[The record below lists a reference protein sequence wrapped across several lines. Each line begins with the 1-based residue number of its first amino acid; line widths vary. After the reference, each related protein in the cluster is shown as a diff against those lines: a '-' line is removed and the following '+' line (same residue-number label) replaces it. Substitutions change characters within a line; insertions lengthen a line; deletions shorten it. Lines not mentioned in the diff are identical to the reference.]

1 MSQRKI
7 RIDLSSKKGVVLVLP
22 GKAADSTGPVMRGPI
37 GDTIKEFTV
46 GLEEVSSWFKD
57 FDIDSIEIS
66 ITAGVETGGLTKLF
80 LSAKGEGGLT
90 VTMKPKKQTA

>member
-1 MSQRKI
+1 M
-7 RIDLSSKKGVVLVLP
+7 SSKKDVVLVLP
-22 GKAADSTGPVMRGPI
+22 GKATDSTGPVMRGTI
-37 GDTIKEFTV
+37 GETMKEFTV

-66 ITAGVETGGLTKLF
+66 ITAGVETAGLTKLF